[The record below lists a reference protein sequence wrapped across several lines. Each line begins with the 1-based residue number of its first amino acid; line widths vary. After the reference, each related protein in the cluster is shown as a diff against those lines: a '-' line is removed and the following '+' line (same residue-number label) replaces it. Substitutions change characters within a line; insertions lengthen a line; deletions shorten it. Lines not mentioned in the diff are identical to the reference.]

1 MRIVNK
7 YRKFQDGGAMP
18 PEGAPVE
25 APMDMGGAP
34 VPEEGSDPLTQI
46 LQVAAMALQNQDCE
60 AAMAVCQAFIELAQ
74 GGPQTEPAPE
84 GEPTFARY
92 GAKLVRVRR

>member
-1 MRIVNK
+1 MRIVSK

-25 APMDMGGAP
+25 APAEGAP
-34 VPEEGSDPLTQI
+34 APEQGGDPLTQI

-74 GGPQTEPAPE
+74 GGAQGGPAPTPE